1 MDMLS
6 TRQIRSLF
14 LSYFKQHGHQIVKSS
29 SLVPANDPTLLFVN
43 AGMVQFKDVFLGA
56 EKRDYQ
62 RAVSSQRCVRAGGK
76 HNDLDQVGYTARHH
90 TFFEMLGNFSFGDYF
105 KTKAIELSWDFLT
118 NELNLPEDK
127 LLVTVFEED
136 DEAEQIWHEVI
147 GLPMERILRIGAK
160 DNFWQMGDT
169 GPCGPCSEIF
179 YDHGPKVPGGP
190 PGSADEDGDRFIE
203 IWNLVFMQFDRQAD
217 GELVPLPKP
226 SVDTGMGLERI
237 AAILQGKH
245 SNYEIDLFQGLIK
258 AAAQLTGCDDLS
270 QPSLKVI
277 ADHIRTCA
285 FLIADGVLPS
295 NEGRGYVLRRIIR
308 RAARHGHKLGA
319 ENLFFYQMVEPLIQQ
334 MGEDYPELIENRS
347 LIEKRLKKEELQFA
361 ETLDTGMQ
369 EFNKVTAGL
378 ASGEVVSGDLAFKL
392 YDTFGFPLDL
402 TEDLAREH
410 NRSVDVVGFNRCM
423 EAQKQR
429 SRSNKQF
436 NQQHQIPADLIQT
449 LTPTRFSG
457 YDRFED
463 SGEIMLMTNQAG
475 QQCDFLSAGE
485 QGWVVLNRTPF
496 YAESGGQV
504 GDTGWLVTDTGK
516 ARVHDTQKAAG
527 QYHIHAIE
535 ITAGGLKQGL
545 IVEAQVDKAHRQK
558 VILNHS
564 ATHLLHKVLRA
575 ELGEHVQQKGSL
587 VNAEKLRFD
596 FSHDLALNPKQLRT
610 IERLVNRAIRDNLPA
625 QEQHMAYDEAIE
637 YGAVALFGEKYGD
650 HVRVM
655 DFGGYSVELCGGTHV
670 QATGDIGLF
679 KIISEGAVASGIRRI
694 EAITGETALKW
705 IEQQQQTIQAVSR
718 LIKSKPENIVDQVK
732 KLVHHNK
739 DLQHTIQQ
747 IQQQQTGNIVSDVF
761 NNTQTMGDINLLSH
775 VFESADAAAL
785 RDGID
790 GFKSKYTR
798 GVVIFGLYEDE
809 KVQLMVGVTKDLIK
823 EYRAGDLVKTI
834 LSEIG
839 GRGGGRPDFAQGGG
853 QADLNTFKTAIEK
866 VVSQQFGGKHYKM
879 T

>member
-14 LSYFKQHGHQIVKSS
+14 LNYFKQHGHQIVKSS

-118 NELNLPEDK
+118 NELNLPEEK

-179 YDHGPKVPGGP
+179 YDHGPDVPGGP
-190 PGSADEDGDRFIE
+190 PGSVDEDGDRFIE

-245 SNYEIDLFQGLIK
+245 DNYEIDLFQGLIK
-258 AAAQLTGCDDLS
+258 AAADLTDCDDLTL
-270 QPSLKVI
+270 PSLKVI

-308 RAARHGHKLGA
+308 RAVRHGHKLGSDT
-319 ENLFFYQMVEPLIQQ
+319 LFFYRMVEPLIQE
-334 MGEDYPELIENRS
+334 MGEDYPELIENRT
-347 LIEKRLKKEELQFA
+347 LIEKQLKKEEQQFA
-361 ETLDTGMQ
+361 ETLGTGMQ

-378 ASGEVVSGDLAFKL
+378 PDGEAVSGELAFKL

-429 SRSNKQF
+429 SRSHKQF
-436 NQQHQIPADLIQT
+436 DQQHQIPADLIQT
-449 LTPTRFSG
+449 LTPTQFSG

-463 SGEIMLMTNQAG
+463 SGEIMLLTNQSG

-485 QGWVVLNRTPF
+485 QGWAVLDRTPF

-504 GDTGWLVTDTGK
+504 GDIGWLVTDTGK
-516 ARVHDTQKAAG
+516 ARVNDTQKAVG

-535 ITAGGLKQGL
+535 VIEGGFKQGL
-545 IVEAQVDKAHRQK
+545 LVAAQVDKDHRQK

-596 FSHDLALNPKQLRT
+596 FSHDEALSQSQINKV
-610 IERLVNRAIRDNLPA
+610 EHLVNQAIRDNLPA
-625 QEQHMAYDEAIE
+625 QEQHMAYDDAIE

-650 HVRVM
+650 RVRVM

-670 QATGDIGLF
+670 KATGDIGLF
-679 KIISEGAVASGIRRI
+679 KITLETAVASGIRRI
-694 EAITGETALKW
+694 EAITGEAALNW
-705 IEQQQQTIQAVSR
+705 IQQQQQAIQDVSR
-718 LIKSKPENIVDQVK
+718 LIKSKPDKIVDQVK
-732 KLVHHNK
+732 KLVDHNK

-747 IQQQQTGNIVSDVF
+747 IQQQQTGDVVSDVI
-761 NNTQTMGDINLLSH
+761 NNTRQMGDINVLSH

-798 GVVIFGLYEDE
+798 GVVIFGLHEKD
-809 KVQLMVGVTKDLIK
+809 KVQLMVGVTKDLTN
-823 EYRAGDLVKTI
+823 EYRAGDLVKAI
-834 LSEIG
+834 LGQFG

-853 QADLNTFKTAIEK
+853 QTDLSTFQQAIDEII
-866 VVSQQFGGKHYKM
+866 SQQFSKN
-879 T
+879 

>member
-1 MDMLS
+1 MLT
-6 TRQIRSLF
+6 TRQIRKRF
-14 LSYFKQHGHQIVKSS
+14 LDYFKNHDHQIVKSS
-29 SLVPANDPTLLFVN
+29 SLIPANDPTLLFVN

-136 DEAEQIWHEVI
+136 DEAEQIWHKVI
-147 GLPMERILRIGAK
+147 GLPMDRILRIGAK

-169 GPCGPCSEIF
+169 GPCGPCTEIF
-179 YDHGPKVPGGP
+179 YDHGADVAGGP

-203 IWNLVFMQFDRQAD
+203 IWNLVFMQFDRQTD

-245 SNYEIDLFQGLIK
+245 NNYDIDLFQGLIK
-258 AAAQLTGCDDLS
+258 AAADLTGCDDLS
-270 QPSLKVI
+270 KPSLKVI

-285 FLIADGVLPS
+285 FLIADGVLPA

-319 ENLFFYQMVEPLIQQ
+319 DGVFFYRMVQALIDE
-334 MGEDYPELIENRS
+334 MGEDYPELPKNKT
-347 LIEKRLKKEELQFA
+347 LIEKQLKKEEQQFA
-361 ETLDTGMQ
+361 ETLGTGMQ
-369 EFNKVTAGL
+369 EFNKATADL
-378 ASGEVVSGDLAFKL
+378 EDNEAVSGELAFKL

-429 SRSNKQF
+429 SRSQKQF

-449 LTPTRFSG
+449 LTPTHFSG

-463 SGEIMLMTNQAG
+463 SGEIMLITDESG
-475 QQCDFLSAGE
+475 QQCDYLAAGE

-504 GDTGWLVTDTGK
+504 GDIGQLVSDAGK
-516 ARVHDTQKAAG
+516 AQVRDTQKAAG
-527 QYHIHAIE
+527 QYHIHAVE
-535 ITAGGLKQGL
+535 VVAGGLKQGL
-545 IVEAQVDKAHRQK
+545 IVEAQVNQSHRQK

-587 VNAEKLRFD
+587 VNADKLRFD
-596 FSHDLALNPKQLRT
+596 FSHDQALTQAQLQT
-610 IERLVNRAIRDNLPA
+610 IEQLVNKAIRDNLPA
-625 QEQHMAYDEAIE
+625 QEQHMAYDDAIN

-679 KIISEGAVASGIRRI
+679 KITLESSVASGIRRI
-694 EAITGETALKW
+694 EAITGEAAVSW
-705 IEQQQQTIQAVSR
+705 VQQQQQAIADVAR
-718 LIKSKPENIVDQVK
+718 LIKSKPNHIVSQVES
-732 KLVHHNK
+732 LVKQNK
-739 DLQHTIQQ
+739 ELQQSIDQ
-747 IQQQQTGNIVSDVF
+747 IQKQQTGDTVSDVL
-761 NNTQTMGDINLLSH
+761 TETRQVGDVHLLSH
-775 VFESADAAAL
+775 VFESADTSAL

-790 GFKSKYTR
+790 GFKSKYQR
-798 GVVIFGLYEDE
+798 GVVIFGLHESD

-823 EYRAGDLVKTI
+823 EHRAGDIVKDI
-834 LSEIG
+834 LNQIG

-853 QADLNTFKTAIEK
+853 QADMAALKQAIDH
-866 VVSQQFGGKHYKM
+866 VVNSQFDDN
-879 T
+879 

>member
-1 MDMLS
+1 MLT
-6 TRQIRSLF
+6 TRQIRSRF
-14 LSYFKQHGHQIVKSS
+14 LDYFKSHDHQVVKSS

-56 EKRDYQ
+56 EKRDYK

-147 GLPMERILRIGAK
+147 GLPMDRILRIGAK

-179 YDHGPKVPGGP
+179 YDHGADVPGGP

-245 SNYEIDLFQGLIK
+245 NNYEIDLFQGLIK
-258 AAAQLTGCDDLS
+258 AAAKLTGSTDLAD
-270 QPSLKVI
+270 PSLKVI

-285 FLIADGVLPS
+285 FLIADGVLPA

-319 ENLFFYQMVEPLIQQ
+319 DNVFFYHMVQPLIDE
-334 MGEDYPELIENRS
+334 MGEDYAELPENKALIENQ
-347 LIEKRLKKEELQFA
+347 LKKEEQQFA
-361 ETLDTGMQ
+361 ETLGTGMQ
-369 EFNKVTAGL
+369 EFNKATAGL
-378 ASGEVVSGDLAFKL
+378 ADGEAVSGELAFKL

-423 EAQKQR
+423 EAQKKR
-429 SRSNKQF
+429 SRSQKQF

-449 LTPTRFSG
+449 LSPTHFSG
-457 YDRFED
+457 YDRFQD
-463 SGEIMLMTNQAG
+463 SGEIMLITDQSG
-475 QQCDFLSAGE
+475 RQCDYLTAGE

-504 GDTGWLVTDTGK
+504 GDIGQLVSDAGK
-516 ARVHDTQKAAG
+516 AQVTDTQKAAG
-527 QYHIHAIE
+527 QYHIHAVE
-535 ITAGGLKQGL
+535 VSDGGLKQGL
-545 IVEAQVDKAHRQK
+545 IVEAQVDERHRQQ

-587 VNAEKLRFD
+587 VNADKLRFD
-596 FSHDLALNPKQLRT
+596 FSHDEALNQAQLQK
-610 IERLVNRAIRDNLPA
+610 IEQQVNQAIRDNFPA
-625 QEQHMAYDEAIE
+625 QEQHMAYDDAIN

-670 QATGDIGLF
+670 KATGEIGLF
-679 KIISEGAVASGIRRI
+679 IITLETAVASGIRRI
-694 EAITGETALKW
+694 EAITGNAALDWVQK
-705 IEQQQQTIQAVSR
+705 QQQAIAEVAR
-718 LIKSKPENIVDQVK
+718 LIKSRPDKMLSQVEH
-732 KLVHHNK
+732 LVEQNK
-739 DLQHTIQQ
+739 QLQQTIQQ
-747 IQQQQTGNIVSDVF
+747 IQQQQTGDIVSEVLG
-761 NNTQTMGDINLLSH
+761 NTRQMGDVNVLSH
-775 VFESADAAAL
+775 VFESADASAL
-785 RDGID
+785 RNGID
-790 GFKSKYTR
+790 GFKSKYNR
-798 GVVIFGLYEDE
+798 GVVIFGLHDAD
-809 KVQLMVGVTKDLIK
+809 KVQLMVGVTKDLTA
-823 EYRAGDLVKTI
+823 EYRAGDLIKAI
-834 LSEIG
+834 LSQIG

-853 QADLNTFKTAIEK
+853 QADLTSLNQAIDH
-866 VVSQQFGGKHYKM
+866 VVKQQFNA
-879 T
+879 

>member
-1 MDMLS
+1 MLS
-6 TRQIRSLF
+6 SRQIRSLF
-14 LSYFKQHGHQIVKSS
+14 RDYFKQHDHTIVKSS

-105 KTKAIELSWDFLT
+105 KTKAIELSWNFLT

-136 DEAEQIWHEVI
+136 DEAEKIWHEVI
-147 GLPMERILRIGAK
+147 GLPMDRILRIGAK

-179 YDHGPKVPGGP
+179 YDHGPDVPGGP
-190 PGSADEDGDRFIE
+190 PGSAEEDGDRYIE
-203 IWNLVFMQFDRQAD
+203 IWNLVFMQFDRQAN

-245 SNYEIDLFQGLIK
+245 NNYDIDLFQGLIR
-258 AAAQLTGCDDLS
+258 AAAQLTGCQDGS
-270 QPSLKVI
+270 KPSLKVI

-285 FLIADGVLPS
+285 FLLADGVLPA

-319 ENLFFYQMVEPLIQQ
+319 DKLFFYRMVEPLIEE
-334 MGEDYPELIENRS
+334 MGEDYPELVDQRTF
-347 LIEKRLKKEELQFA
+347 IEKQLKKEEQQFA
-361 ETLDTGMQ
+361 ETLGTGMQ
-369 EFNKVTAGL
+369 EFNKVTADL
-378 ASGEVVSGDLAFKL
+378 APGEAVSGELAFKL

-429 SRSNKQF
+429 SRSQKQF

-449 LTPTRFSG
+449 LTATHFSG
-457 YDRFED
+457 YDRYD
-463 SGEIMLMTNQAG
+463 DKGEIMLITDQSG
-475 QQCDFLSAGE
+475 QQCDYLAAGE
-485 QGWVVLNRTPF
+485 QGWVILNRTPF

-504 GDTGWLVTDTGK
+504 GDIGWLVSDAGK
-516 ARVHDTQKAAG
+516 ARVKDTQKAAG
-527 QYHIHAIE
+527 QYHLHAIDV
-535 ITAGGLKQGL
+535 TAGGLKQGL
-545 IVEAQVDKAHRQK
+545 IVDAQVDQSHRQK

-596 FSHDLALNPKQLRT
+596 FSHDEAMSQSQLQT
-610 IERLVNRAIRDNLPA
+610 IEQLVNKAIRDNLPA
-625 QEQHMAYDEAIE
+625 QEQHMAYDDAIS
-637 YGAVALFGEKYGD
+637 YGAVALFGEKYG
-650 HVRVM
+650 HQVRVM

-670 QATGDIGLF
+670 KATGDIGLF
-679 KIISEGAVASGIRRI
+679 IIIHETAVASGIRRI
-694 EAITGETALKW
+694 EAITGDAALQW
-705 IEQQQQTIQAVSR
+705 VQQQQQAVTTVSQ
-718 LIKSKPENIVDQVK
+718 LIKSKPENMIAQVEQ
-732 KLVHHNK
+732 LVNQNK
-739 DLQHTIQQ
+739 QLQQTIQQ
-747 IQQQQTGNIVSDVF
+747 MQQQQTGDIVSDVLQ
-761 NNTQTMGDINLLSH
+761 NTRQIGDIHLLTH
-775 VFESADAAAL
+775 VFESADVAAL

-790 GFKSKYTR
+790 GFKSRHER
-798 GVVIFGLYEDE
+798 GVVIFGLHDSG
-809 KVQLMVGVTKDLIK
+809 KVQLMVGVSKGLTGDYK
-823 EYRAGDLVKTI
+823 AGDLVKTI
-834 LSEIG
+834 LNLIG

-853 QADLNTFKTAIEK
+853 QADMATLKQTIDS
-866 VVSQQFGGKHYKM
+866 VVADYFE
-879 T
+879 

>member
-1 MDMLS
+1 MLS
-6 TRQIRSLF
+6 TRKIRSRF
-14 LSYFKQHGHQIVKSS
+14 LDYFKSHDHKVVKSS
-29 SLVPANDPTLLFVN
+29 SLIPANDPTLLFVN

-56 EKRDYQ
+56 EKRDYV

-105 KTKAIELSWDFLT
+105 KRKAIELSWDFLT
-118 NELNLPEDK
+118 NELNLPEEK

-147 GLPMERILRIGAK
+147 GLPMDRILRIGAK

-169 GPCGPCSEIF
+169 GPCGPCTEIF
-179 YDHGPKVPGGP
+179 YDHGPDVPGGP
-190 PGSADEDGDRFIE
+190 PGSPEEDGDRFIE

-245 SNYEIDLFQGLIK
+245 NNYDIDLFQGLIQ
-258 AAAQLTGCDDLS
+258 AAADITGCEDLTP
-270 QPSLKVI
+270 PSLKVI

-319 ENLFFYQMVEPLIQQ
+319 DNIFFYRMVQPLIDE
-334 MGEDYPELIENRS
+334 MGEDYPELIAHRE
-347 LIEKRLKKEELQFA
+347 LIEKQLKKEEQQFA

-369 EFNKVTAGL
+369 EFNKATADLTEG
-378 ASGEVVSGDLAFKL
+378 ASVPGELAFKL

-423 EAQKQR
+423 EDQKKR
-429 SRSNKQF
+429 SRAHKQF
-436 NQQHQIPADLIQT
+436 DQQHQIPADLIET
-449 LTPTRFSG
+449 LTPTHFSG

-463 SGEIMLMTNQAG
+463 RGEIILITNQSG
-475 QQCDFLSAGE
+475 QQCDYLKAGE

-504 GDTGWLVTDTGK
+504 GDIGNLVSDVGK
-516 ARVHDTQKAAG
+516 ARVNDTQKAAG
-527 QYHIHAIE
+527 QYHIHAVE
-535 ITAGGLKQGL
+535 VTAGGLKQGT
-545 IVEAQVDKAHRQK
+545 IVEAQVDQKHRHK

-596 FSHDLALNPKQLRT
+596 FSHENALNQTQIQT
-610 IERLVNRAIRDNLPA
+610 IERLVNKAIRDNLPA
-625 QEQHMAYDEAIE
+625 QEQHMAYDDAIS

-679 KIISEGAVASGIRRI
+679 KIIQETAVASGIRRI
-694 EAITGETALKW
+694 EAITGDAAVAW
-705 IEQQQQTIQAVSR
+705 VQQQQQMISDVAR
-718 LIKSKPENIVDQVK
+718 LIKSKPDQIVTQVDN
-732 KLVHHNK
+732 LVKQNK
-739 DLQHTIQQ
+739 QLQQTIQQ
-747 IQQQQTGNIVSDVF
+747 IQKQQTGDTVSDVLQ
-761 NNTQTMGDINLLSH
+761 NTQKVGDINVLTH
-775 VFESADAAAL
+775 VFESADTGAL

-798 GVVIFGLYEDE
+798 GVVIFGLHESG
-809 KVQLMVGVTKDLIK
+809 KVQLLVGVTKDLIK
-823 EYRAGDLVKTI
+823 EYRAGDLVKAI

-853 QADLNTFKTAIEK
+853 QADLAALKQAIED
-866 VVSQQFGGKHYKM
+866 VVSDQLKNS
-879 T
+879 

>member
-1 MDMLS
+1 MLS
-6 TRQIRSLF
+6 TRKIRSRF
-14 LSYFKQHGHQIVKSS
+14 LDYFKSHDHKVVKSS
-29 SLVPANDPTLLFVN
+29 SLIPANDPTLLFVN

-56 EKRDYQ
+56 EKRDYV

-105 KTKAIELSWDFLT
+105 KRKAIELSWDFLT
-118 NELNLPEDK
+118 NDLNLPEEK

-147 GLPMERILRIGAK
+147 GLPMDRILRIGAK

-169 GPCGPCSEIF
+169 GPCGPCTEIF
-179 YDHGPKVPGGP
+179 YDHGSDVPGGP
-190 PGSADEDGDRFIE
+190 PGSPEEDGDRFIE

-245 SNYEIDLFQGLIK
+245 SNYDIDLFQNLIK
-258 AAAQLTGCDDLS
+258 AAAKLTDCDDLTN
-270 QPSLKVI
+270 PSLKVI

-319 ENLFFYQMVEPLIQQ
+319 ENLFFYRMVQPLIAE
-334 MGEDYPELIENRS
+334 MGEDYPELPDNQH
-347 LIEKRLKKEELQFA
+347 LIEKQLKKEEQQFA
-361 ETLDTGMQ
+361 ETLGTGMQ
-369 EFNKVTAGL
+369 EFSKATADL
-378 ASGEVVSGDLAFKL
+378 APDESVYGELAFKL

-423 EAQKQR
+423 EAQKKR
-429 SRSNKQF
+429 SRSHKQF
-436 NQQHQIPADLIQT
+436 KQQHQIPADLIQT
-449 LTPTRFSG
+449 LSATQFSG
-457 YDRFED
+457 YDRYQD
-463 SGEIMLMTNQAG
+463 SGEIELLTDESG
-475 QQCDFLSAGE
+475 QQCDYLAAGE
-485 QGWVVLNRTPF
+485 KGWVVLNRTPF

-504 GDTGWLVTDTGK
+504 GDIGLLMADVGK
-516 ARVHDTQKAAG
+516 ARVTDTQKAAG
-527 QYHIHAIE
+527 QYHIHAVE
-535 ITAGGLKQGL
+535 VMAGGLKQGL
-545 IVEAQVDKAHRQK
+545 IVQTQVDQSHRQQ

-587 VNAEKLRFD
+587 VNAAKLRFD
-596 FSHDLALNPKQLRT
+596 FSHDEALTQQQLFRV
-610 IERLVNRAIRDNLPA
+610 ERLVNQAIRDNLPA
-625 QEQHMAYDEAIE
+625 QEQHMAYDDAIN
-637 YGAVALFGEKYGD
+637 YGAVALFGEKYGE

-670 QATGDIGLF
+670 KATGDIGLF
-679 KIISEGAVASGIRRI
+679 KITLETAVASGVRRI
-694 EAITGETALKW
+694 EAVTGETALAW
-705 IEQQQQTIQAVSR
+705 IQKQQQAVQNIAR
-718 LIKSKPENIVDQVK
+718 LIKSKPENIVGQVES
-732 KLVHHNK
+732 LVLHNK
-739 DLQHTIQQ
+739 ELQQTISQIQKSQTGDTVSDALQHARQ
-747 IQQQQTGNIVSDVF
+747 IGDMWLL
-761 NNTQTMGDINLLSH
+761 TQ
-775 VFESADAAAL
+775 VFESGDVSAL

-790 GFKSKYTR
+790 GFKSQHER
-798 GVVIFGLYEDE
+798 GVVIFAQLDED
-809 KVQLMVGVTKDLIK
+809 KVQLMVGVTKSLTK
-823 EYRAGDLVKTI
+823 EYRAGDLVKAI
-834 LSEIG
+834 LSHIG

-853 QADLNTFKTAIEK
+853 QADLKTIEQAIQK
-866 VVSQQFGGKHYKM
+866 VVTEQFKEN
-879 T
+879 